1 VSLNETLNKRLNDVP
16 EQICGHWFGSGTDS
30 KYIRVIASLQKQNG
44 GRRVENCIIKHKYF
58 SDTFGEFQV
67 KLFFLSAREV
77 FKTYYTRFLN
87 IWASIKHSNYSQPT
101 KED

>member
-1 VSLNETLNKRLNDVP
+1 VSLNETLNKRLNNVP
-16 EQICGHWFGSGTDS
+16 EQICGHWFGSGADS

-67 KLFFLSAREV
+67 KLSFCRREKFL
-77 FKTYYTRFLN
+77 
-87 IWASIKHSNYSQPT
+87 KHIIHAF
-101 KED
+101 